1 MPNDVV
7 IPLLAIAGFLNIIGT
22 VTVAIN
28 YANGARL
35 GREIKAEI
43 DAEDEWARENP
54 VREMLKYNFGEQ
66 VNILPLVQ
74 HFGDLRRRVAFF
86 LRPQPLLIG
95 GIVCYV
101 IASILDTMAGIG
113 ALIR

>member
-7 IPLLAIAGFLNIIGT
+7 VPLLVIAGVLNIIGT

-35 GREIKAEI
+35 GREIRAEI
-43 DAEDEWARENP
+43 DSEDEWARENP
-54 VREMLKYNFGEQ
+54 TLALLEYNLGET
-66 VNILPLVQ
+66 VNLLPLVQ
-74 HFGDLRRRVAFF
+74 RFGDLRKRVAFF
-86 LRPQPLLIG
+86 LRPQPLLVG
-95 GIVCYV
+95 GIACYV
-101 IASILDTMAGIG
+101 VASILDTVAGIG

>member
-7 IPLLAIAGFLNIIGT
+7 IPLLVIAGVLNVVGT
-22 VTVAIN
+22 ITVAIN

-35 GREIKAEI
+35 GHEIKAEI

-54 VREMLKYNFGEQ
+54 VREMLKYNVGEQ

-74 HFGDLRRRVAFF
+74 NFGDLRRRVAFF
-86 LRPQPLLIG
+86 LRPQPLLVG
-95 GIVCYV
+95 GIACYV
-101 IASILDTMAGIG
+101 LGTTLDTVAGIG
-113 ALIR
+113 ALVR